1 MYLYTDPILT
11 AAKKYRCRCEG
22 LCNEYVI
29 NGESTNSEGYQQR
42 NVSIIKIF
50 FWVSNILPPFT
61 IYYFKQKKF
70 VNNIQNHDIFQSS
83 ILKLCE
89 GNMPIKTQESVHP

>member
-1 MYLYTDPILT
+1 MWGDANMAFHYTPVWRLFLDQNSLRCLTQLTVNDSLKSMYLYTDPILT

-42 NVSIIKIF
+42 NVSIINLF
-50 FWVSNILPPFT
+50 
-61 IYYFKQKKF
+61 
-70 VNNIQNHDIFQSS
+70 
-83 ILKLCE
+83 
-89 GNMPIKTQESVHP
+89 